1 MLSPFHPS
9 TTCCSPISLPLLY
22 FYSSSSF
29 ISHNSSSAC
38 LNRYNI
44 SHIEKRVYSL
54 FSCTSRNSSD
64 SRLYDSLSSH
74 CYSRDNSFW
83 CPNHCILLSLPTNES
98 SSCLGACLAVTDSVI
113 CFSWC
118 DRYSI
123 AFIPVWGDGYEG
135 GKSCPSRKR
144 TNWDLLMFVEK
155 RTPRRWIEHLTLW
168 SSVIRSPNWA
178 ILACFITYYWI
189 FEELI
194 LFCSLRFKNS
204 EQSRRW
210 YIVLE

>member
-1 MLSPFHPS
+1 MLNLDVQIPDLEERWPAVRVLFQVASFSVFYPPQIPIYGRSCSFESANLSLYSRNTMDVDLWMSRPPSPYYNACPMLSPFHPS

-98 SSCLGACLAVTDSVI
+98 SSCLGACLAVADSVI
-113 CFSWC
+113 CFS
-118 DRYSI
+118 
-123 AFIPVWGDGYEG
+123 
-135 GKSCPSRKR
+135 
-144 TNWDLLMFVEK
+144 
-155 RTPRRWIEHLTLW
+155 
-168 SSVIRSPNWA
+168 
-178 ILACFITYYWI
+178 
-189 FEELI
+189 
-194 LFCSLRFKNS
+194 
-204 EQSRRW
+204 
-210 YIVLE
+210 